1 MEHTYLLVYLISLT
15 LLILVPLK
23 SKISA
28 SRVLSLVFWVSFTN
42 GIFGMFIG
50 TNKIFSSDTFE
61 FSMLLIPPFI
71 FFEFLI
77 GAFTLM
83 FPLLI
88 FSAFIVEYLR
98 EYKHLELFKLAFYGG
113 LAGSIFVTITFSS
126 TKFTLMAFIYGFI
139 SVFIQYYFTE
149 YKRKY

>member
-42 GIFGMFIG
+42 GIFGMCIG

-61 FSMLLIPPFI
+61 FSMLLIPSFI

-77 GAFTLM
+77 EAFVLM

-88 FSAFIVEYLR
+88 FSAFIVEYLQ
-98 EYKHLELFKLAFYGG
+98 EYKQANSH
-113 LAGSIFVTITFSS
+113 S
-126 TKFTLMAFIYGFI
+126 
-139 SVFIQYYFTE
+139 
-149 YKRKY
+149 